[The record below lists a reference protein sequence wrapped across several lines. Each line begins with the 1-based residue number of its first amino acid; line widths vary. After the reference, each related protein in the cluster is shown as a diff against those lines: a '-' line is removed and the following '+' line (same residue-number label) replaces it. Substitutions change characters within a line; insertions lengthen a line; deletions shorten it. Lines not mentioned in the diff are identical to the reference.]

1 MPRGIE
7 CAGSDLCEELA
18 GAQDTTFS
26 MVYEGE
32 PPSRVITAT
41 ENFRLLA
48 DLSPMTLGHLL
59 LLPVD
64 HYVSFAQLVKDFGD
78 ELRAFMGTLEPAYR
92 ETFGAFT
99 VLEHGSCPGMESS
112 ACISH
117 AHWHILP
124 VDGRRMNELI
134 AADGLASTALTGLD
148 DLAGFDDAP
157 YFLCLHEEGARVYRP
172 RRGMPRQYLRSRVAR
187 TVGIADPLWDYALV
201 VRKDLF
207 RETVALTS
215 SWRVGPDSHST

>member
-1 MPRGIE
+1 MPRGNE
-7 CAGSDLCEELA
+7 CAGSDLCQELA
-18 GAQDTTFS
+18 GARDTTFS

-32 PPSRVITAT
+32 PPSRLIHRT

-64 HYVSFAQLVKDFGD
+64 HYFSFAQLIDD
-78 ELRAFMGTLEPAYR
+78 LEEELRGFLGKVEPAYR
-92 ETFGAFT
+92 ETFGRYT

-124 VDGRRMNELI
+124 VDGRRVNELI
-134 AADGLASTALTGLD
+134 LADGLTPTPLAGLD
-148 DLAGFDDAP
+148 HLTRFDDAP
-157 YFLCLHEEGARVYRP
+157 YFMCLHEDGMSVYRP
-172 RRGMPRQYLRSRVAR
+172 RRPMPRQYLRSIVAKI
-187 TVGIADPLWDYALV
+187 VGIADPLWDYALV
-201 VRKDLF
+201 TRKDLF

-215 SWRVGPDSHST
+215 AWRVGTDPQPT